1 MVSTLLV
8 TQHIQFNTPISIRFP
23 EGVAFVMLLFSL
35 TYSEQDFG
43 VMFSEINFQRDESK
57 PFRGGSGQAAAYF
70 GTVKQEFAWTL
81 RFMI

>member
-1 MVSTLLV
+1 MVC
-8 TQHIQFNTPISIRFP
+8 HFCIRKSIL
-23 EGVAFVMLLFSL
+23 AKIMFSL

-43 VMFSEINFQRDESK
+43 VMFSEINFQRDEGK